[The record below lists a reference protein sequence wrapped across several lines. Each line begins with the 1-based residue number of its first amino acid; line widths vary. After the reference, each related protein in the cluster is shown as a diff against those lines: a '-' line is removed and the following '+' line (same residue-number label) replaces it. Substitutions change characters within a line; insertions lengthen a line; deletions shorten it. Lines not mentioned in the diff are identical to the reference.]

1 MTAHHTT
8 KTRGLL
14 LIAIALL
21 LVSAVLCP
29 DTVRADPLP
38 GKFYV
43 IGTGPAGPEHATL
56 KAIDTIKKADLILC
70 SESMEQRFSQYLHN
84 KPIMNNHPW
93 KGMFSYKGKSWRD
106 IVQSETELVQ
116 EFARH
121 RIAKRDRMVRRIQA
135 KMREGKT
142 VALLNSGDPCLFGPC
157 HWFVE
162 GFDPA
167 NVEIIPGVGAFSAAM
182 AALKKSSI
190 PAYDGRFVLQSAP
203 SFLFDTSAG
212 AAKQKESPILKHIAQ
227 YPGTLA
233 FYMAL
238 PKLESLVAKLKAHYS
253 PDLPIA
259 IVYHAGYPEKEKVVK
274 ANLQTILQETAK
286 IDENWLGMVIVGSC
300 LQGKPYRT
308 RAEALVGK

>member
-1 MTAHHTT
+1 MAAHYPQKAQTM
-8 KTRGLL
+8 LL
-14 LIAIALL
+14 A
-21 LVSAVLCP
+21 AVVLFLAAGALCP
-29 DTVRADPLP
+29 DTLGAKPRP

-70 SESMEQRFSQYLHN
+70 PESMEQRFAEYLHN
-84 KPIMNNHPW
+84 KPILNNHPW
-93 KGMFSYKGKSWRD
+93 KEMFSYKGKSWRE
-106 IVQSETELVQ
+106 IVQSEPELIK

-121 RIAKRDRMVRRIQA
+121 RIAKRDSMVRQIQA
-135 KMREGKT
+135 KMQEGKT

-167 NVEIIPGVGAFSAAM
+167 NVEIIPGLGAFSAAM

-190 PAYDGRFVLQSAP
+190 PAYDGRFVLQTAP
-203 SFLFDTSAG
+203 SFLFDTSP
-212 AAKQKESPILKHIAQ
+212 AAPKQKESLILKHIAQ

-238 PKLESLVAKLKAHYS
+238 PGIESLVAKLKAHYP

-259 IVYHAGYPEKEKVVK
+259 VVYHAGYPEKEKVVQ
-274 ANLQTILQETAK
+274 ANLQTILQETAT
-286 IDENWLGMVIVGSC
+286 IDENWMGMVIVGSC
-300 LQGKPYRT
+300 LQGKPYRS
-308 RAEALVGK
+308 RAEGILRK